1 MESRSTSP
9 AALARLAAPEGPP
22 WTDRLR
28 PVSDDDPREPYHRD
42 RDRIIHAQAFQALQ
56 HKTQVY
62 LINEG
67 DFYRTR
73 LTHTLEVAQI
83 ARTLAR
89 LLGLREPLAE
99 AIALG
104 HDVGHTPFGH
114 AGEQALDA
122 ALRATGDGRGWDSNQ
137 HSLRVLDELE
147 LMYPDGPGLNLTFAT
162 RQGVARH
169 ATPFDVPVPGFDP
182 HPQPTLEAQ
191 VVNLADVVAYA
202 GHDLQDA
209 LEAGLLEPERLRLE
223 PQLEPWHVCW
233 ELAEQEVEAH
243 ELTRGW
249 PSRQVER
256 LLARRA
262 RRHFIDR
269 VLREAAA
276 ASAGRAG
283 AAGVGSFEEAVELD
297 APLVALT
304 ETTGR
309 QVQELV
315 RFLFNHVYS
324 HPLVVRQNEKERFLV
339 TQLFERI
346 LANARIM
353 PAFHFERW
361 ERAAQADRPR
371 EIAFFLASLT
381 DRGALDLYAELF
393 DPRERAMGHHLT

>member
-1 MESRSTSP
+1 MVGPVSP
-9 AALARLAAPEGPP
+9 PALARLATPERPP
-22 WTDRLR
+22 WSERLR
-28 PVSDDDPREPYHRD
+28 PVADADPRDPFHRD

-62 LINEG
+62 LIHEG

-83 ARTLAR
+83 GRTLAR
-89 LLGLREPLAE
+89 LLGLREPLVE

-114 AGEQALDA
+114 AGEEALDA
-122 ALRATGDGRGWDSNQ
+122 ALKRAGDPRGWDSNQ

-169 ATPFDVPVPGFDP
+169 TTPFDVPVPHFDDFA
-182 HPQPTLEAQ
+182 QPTLEAQ

-209 LEAGLLEPERLRLE
+209 LEAGLLDPERLRSE
-223 PQLEPWHVCW
+223 PRLEPWQACWDQAEAELRAHHVSQ
-233 ELAEQEVEAH
+233 A
-243 ELTRGW
+243 W
-249 PSRQVER
+249 PARQRHR

-269 VLREAAA
+269 VLLQAAEASAAKAEAAGLA
-276 ASAGRAG
+276 A
-283 AAGVGSFEEAVELD
+283 FDEAVGYPEPVITL
-297 APLVALT
+297 P
-304 ETTGR
+304 ETLGR

-315 RFLFNHVYS
+315 DFLFHNVYR
-324 HPLVVRQNEKERFLV
+324 HPLVVRQNEKERWVL
-339 TQLFERI
+339 TQLFERL
-346 LANARIM
+346 LANPRLM
-353 PAFHFERW
+353 PELYYRRW
-361 ERAAQADRPR
+361 EEAPGGEQPR
-371 EIAFFLASLT
+371 QVAYFLASLT

-393 DPRERAMGHHLT
+393 DPRARAMGHHLF